1 MIITSYIFTLSI
13 IGIYICP
20 LNLQPSNLLW
30 LSWNSF
36 LAALNVCTFVSLDPF
51 QFCHLLE
58 LYGSQV
64 SPLLRLYSV
73 NCYRYLHPLLVLLD
87 DIYITWGT
95 LQAVK
100 ILDEPIF
107 CQFYQ
112 KRKDKLRGCY
122 AMIAVSQLTILGY
135 FAVRLNAPSQHV
147 ILSVPLTFW
156 EQVAVSRALYM
167 LFYKEFCMCF
177 LIHYI
182 QCPVAAMLCDRVR
195 RLQKLKKKRFGE
207 FEQKDENKEAQE
219 VLKEVKTLS
228 LAVRELNRIT
238 SFPFLVHISTLVVNI
253 ILGGCFVILCNG
265 GWPLLMNSVVILS
278 YLAFL
283 MAQSAQIQERV
294 EELAL
299 LLSLSSSKK
308 SSRVNSQ
315 SSQTISYNNVQTLSK
330 TKQLMCRLSPYRR
343 EDQAVS
349 SKWISQS
356 KSFSSLNKNSSK
368 FRNPP
373 SDALANYKSDLAIK
387 LFQMATIRCAFIA
400 QLVFFI
406 LNYVVIITQTN
417 T

>member
-1 MIITSYIFTLSI
+1 MGIYRFRTPLFRQLSFISI

-182 QCPVAAMLCDRVR
+182 QCP
-195 RLQKLKKKRFGE
+195 
-207 FEQKDENKEAQE
+207 
-219 VLKEVKTLS
+219 
-228 LAVRELNRIT
+228 
-238 SFPFLVHISTLVVNI
+238 
-253 ILGGCFVILCNG
+253 
-265 GWPLLMNSVVILS
+265 
-278 YLAFL
+278 
-283 MAQSAQIQERV
+283 
-294 EELAL
+294 
-299 LLSLSSSKK
+299 
-308 SSRVNSQ
+308 
-315 SSQTISYNNVQTLSK
+315 
-330 TKQLMCRLSPYRR
+330 
-343 EDQAVS
+343 
-349 SKWISQS
+349 
-356 KSFSSLNKNSSK
+356 